1 MSNSNTPTP
10 TGTRPQ
16 GLLTE
21 QFFYFFLRLRKSEIR
36 RIVKRTQE
44 LYPGESNRKLA
55 RRIIHTQS
63 LLSFTGGAL
72 LQLPGLFPGIGSV
85 LKVAGLV
92 GGSSMLTRM
101 HLYLILEIAHLYGE
115 DIEDRARVPEMMA
128 VLAGVAVPAT
138 SPYLTSLMEWH
149 PASAIPVS
157 GLSASA
163 VTLLIGEAAI
173 RFYESRATGRTVPD
187 SLEPMPAMG
196 RS

>member
-1 MSNSNTPTP
+1 MSESSTPKL

-36 RIVKRTQE
+36 RIVKRAQE
-44 LYPGESNRKLA
+44 LYPNESKRRLA

-63 LLSFTGGAL
+63 VLSFTGGAL
-72 LQLPGLFPGIGSV
+72 LQLPGLFPGVGSV

-115 DIEDRARVPEMMA
+115 DIEDRARVPEMVA
-128 VLAGVAVPAT
+128 VLTGVAVPAA
-138 SPYLTSLMEWH
+138 SPYLTGLLEWH

-173 RFYESRATGRTVPD
+173 RFYESKAARRMATDPR
-187 SLEPMPAMG
+187 EPMPAMG

>member
-1 MSNSNTPTP
+1 MSASITRP
-10 TGTRPQ
+10 RPQ

-36 RIVKRTQE
+36 RIVKRAQE
-44 LYPGESNRKLA
+44 LYPNESRRKLA
-55 RRIIHTQS
+55 RRITHTQS

-72 LQLPGLFPGIGSV
+72 LQLPQLFPGVGTV

-128 VLAGVAVPAT
+128 VLAGVGVPAA
-138 SPYLTSLMEWH
+138 SPYLTGLLDWH
-149 PASAIPVS
+149 PASAIPLS

-173 RFYESRATGRTVPD
+173 RFYEGRAARRTATAP
-187 SLEPMPAMG
+187 LEPMPAAD